1 MVIKQVEV
9 GGMLNFAYII
19 GDPETGEGL
28 VIDPSWE
35 AERLY
40 GMAKEAGLVIKYIL
54 NTHCHEDHVNGNK
67 RMKELT
73 GAPIAIHEVEHK
85 YLRHF
90 FPPEADIK
98 LQGKEKLTL
107 GKISIEVIHTP
118 GHSPG
123 SICLMAENNLFTGD
137 TLFVN
142 SCGRTDLPGGDD
154 MEFRKTMQ
162 MLNQMDDSIVVYP
175 GHNYGDV
182 PVSTIGREKRFN
194 PCLSY

>member
-1 MVIKQVEV
+1 
-9 GGMLNFAYII
+9 MLNFAYII
-19 GDPETGEGL
+19 GDEETGEGL
-28 VIDPSWE
+28 VVDPSWE
-35 AERLY
+35 AEMLY
-40 GMAKEAGLVIKYIL
+40 GMAKEAGLAIKYIV

-73 GAPIAIHEVEHK
+73 GAAIAIHEAEHK

-90 FPPEADIK
+90 FPPEAEIK
-98 LQGKEKLTL
+98 LKDKDILTL
-107 GKISIEVIHTP
+107 GALSVKVIHTP

-123 SICLMAENNLFTGD
+123 SICLMAGNDLFTGD

-154 MEFRKTMQ
+154 KEFRKTMQ
-162 MLNQMDDSIVVYP
+162 LLKSMDDSIVVYP

-182 PVSTIGREKRFN
+182 EVSTIGREKRFN